1 MTTNT
6 HSTSKEG
13 ASIGW
18 LDAQVAAFLGALRA
32 AGYAEPTL
40 KKKRFVA
47 AAFLQWVRRKRIDPH
62 QLNETHAAD
71 FLTRSRRT
79 SKNRRKREK
88 SVLRLLFEYLRRD
101 SGASFPPRPTVPDP
115 VDDLVGR
122 YLGYLRTVRGLAEN
136 SILVYTP
143 FVRDLLRHQVSKTGK
158 VAVGAFDAKA
168 IRNFILEH
176 VRGRSGEY
184 ARLLATAL
192 RSFFRYLFL
201 CGDLS
206 TDLSVSVPTVRKC
219 RHASLPVFLSPQE
232 IDQVISATDRST
244 PTGRRDY
251 AVLLLLARLGLRAGE
266 IALLELDDIHWRSGE
281 ILIRGKGRVLEPLP
295 LLADVGAALAQ
306 YLRQDRRVSDSRRA
320 FQRVYPPF
328 HGFAGPAAI
337 GHIVRRAI
345 SRARIHRSGR
355 GAAHLFR
362 HGLAT
367 QMIRR
372 GAALSE
378 ISEVLRH
385 RSLNTTAVYAQVSFD
400 ELRTVARP
408 WPGTGGGK

>member
-1 MTTNT
+1 LTTNT
-6 HSTSKEG
+6 HSTSEQG
-13 ASIGW
+13 EPTGL
-18 LDAQVAAFLGALRA
+18 LDAQVTAFLGALRA
-32 AGYAEPTL
+32 TGYAEPTL

-47 AAFLQWVRRKRIDPH
+47 AAFIRWVRQNRIDPR
-62 QLNETHAAD
+62 QINETHAAD

-79 SKNRRKREK
+79 SKDRLKLEK

-101 SGASFPPRPTVPDP
+101 SGASFSPRPSVPDP
-115 VDDLVGR
+115 VDDLVSR
-122 YLGYLRTVRGLAEN
+122 YLGHLRTVRGLAEN

-143 FVRDLLRHQVSKTGK
+143 FVRDLLTDQVSKTGK
-158 VAVGAFDAKA
+158 MSVRGFDANA
-168 IRNFILEH
+168 IRSFILEH

-232 IDQVISATDRST
+232 MDRVISATDRST
-244 PTGRRDY
+244 LTGRRDY

-266 IALLELDDIHWRSGE
+266 ITLLELDDIRWRSGE

-306 YLRQDRRVSDSRRA
+306 YLRKDRRVSDSRHV

-337 GHIVRRAI
+337 GHIVRLAL

-372 GAALSE
+372 GASLAE

-408 WPGTGGGK
+408 WPVTGGSK